1 VSACVHAY
9 ICTFNTVSVMRV
21 LIMQALSEIVLSRC
35 NKSSAQK
42 YVNDLMTAMYK
53 AEYMAS
59 HSLGGTSSKESS
71 KIALPVEDIGRI
83 IGTYDYHSN
92 YIFPN
97 TK

>member
-1 VSACVHAY
+1 
-9 ICTFNTVSVMRV
+9 MK
-21 LIMQALSEIVLSRC
+21 LSFSWC

-42 YVNDLMTAMYK
+42 YANDLTTAMYK

-83 IGTYDYHSN
+83 IDTYDYHHGLCGS
-92 YIFPN
+92 Y
-97 TK
+97 KLLYKR